1 MVALFDGFH
10 RLVFAVVFFLKL
22 LLSTGALSTLQ
33 RVYKRN
39 LVRMGSTDIFSM
51 YFASLAWWCAICE
64 FVCLFSD
71 LQRRAHSDILT
82 LCASVRAFQWCLA
95 FVSGLPFQATH

>member
-10 RLVFAVVFFLKL
+10 RLVFAMVFFFKL
-22 LLSTGALSTLQ
+22 LMSTGALSTLQ

-64 FVCLFSD
+64 FVCLFSE
-71 LQRRAHSDILT
+71 LQRRAHSDMFFFLFF
-82 LCASVRAFQWCLA
+82 LCGQQLHVCFP
-95 FVSGLPFQATH
+95 GLL